1 MLQNL
6 RARLQDESGFTLI
19 ELLVVIMIIGV
30 LAAIA
35 LPTFLSQRSKSQDA
49 SAKSAVRNAESQLH
63 ECLYDLQVDD
73 PSDCGADGGIVDVTL
88 DSSVAGG
95 TATVTDED
103 NYELTALS
111 SSGNS
116 FTIAKAAGTR
126 SRSCSSAGV
135 SSGGCSGA
143 SW

>member
-1 MLQNL
+1 MLHTL
-6 RARLQDESGFTLI
+6 RRRAEGESGFTLI
-19 ELLVVIMIIGV
+19 ELLVVIMIIGI

-35 LPTFLSQRSKSQDA
+35 LPTLLSQRSTSQDA

-63 ECLYDLQVDD
+63 SCLYDHRL
-73 PSDCGADGGIVDVTL
+73 ADVTECSAPGGVVEATL
-88 DSSVAGG
+88 NSSAAGG

-103 NYELTALS
+103 NYLLTAMS

-116 FTIAKAAGTR
+116 FTISKVSSVR

-135 SSGGCSGA
+135 SSGGCNGT